1 MDKSKS
7 VCSAGYGN
15 IPLDK
20 VGNRIIKR
28 IFDVV
33 FALIFL
39 CTVFPFIFILV
50 SLVTTCTMPGR
61 IFFAQKRT
69 GLAGKTFY
77 CFKFR
82 SMKKNTEADRVQAT
96 RNDCRVTRWGAILRK
111 TNLDETPQFINVLIG
126 NMSIVGPRPHMLKHT
141 EMYSGLINEY
151 MQRHEVKPG
160 ITGWSQIN
168 GFRGETRR
176 LSDMVNRVKYDIW
189 YIKNWRFSLDLYI
202 VAKTVSN
209 ILRGER
215 NAY

>member
-96 RNDCRVTRWGAILRK
+96 RND
-111 TNLDETPQFINVLIG
+111 
-126 NMSIVGPRPHMLKHT
+126 
-141 EMYSGLINEY
+141 
-151 MQRHEVKPG
+151 
-160 ITGWSQIN
+160 
-168 GFRGETRR
+168 
-176 LSDMVNRVKYDIW
+176 
-189 YIKNWRFSLDLYI
+189 
-202 VAKTVSN
+202 
-209 ILRGER
+209 
-215 NAY
+215 